1 MDNYKVAKELA
12 EVLSQRKASDVV
24 LIDIA
29 EKSSFADYF
38 TNCTA
43 SSERQLGA
51 LQESVDEKAYEL
63 GLEQK
68 GLEGKSGNSWILVD
82 YGDIIVN
89 IFTAEMRERY
99 ALDKIWGDCKI
110 ERIED

>member
-38 TNCTA
+38 INCTA

-51 LQESVDEKAYEL
+51 LQESVE
-63 GLEQK
+63 GLRGKVRKQLDPR
-68 GLEGKSGNSWILVD
+68 GL
-82 YGDIIVN
+82 
-89 IFTAEMRERY
+89 R
-99 ALDKIWGDCKI
+99 
-110 ERIED
+110 